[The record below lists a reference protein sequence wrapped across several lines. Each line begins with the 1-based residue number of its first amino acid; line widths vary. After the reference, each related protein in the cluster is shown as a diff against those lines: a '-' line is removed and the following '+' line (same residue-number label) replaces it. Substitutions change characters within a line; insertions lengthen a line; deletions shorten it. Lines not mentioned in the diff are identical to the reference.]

1 MSLEV
6 SSPSSR
12 AISPA
17 VRGAGVLVLA
27 VFGVALF
34 SSAFL
39 LFWIEPL
46 FARMALPRLGGSQ
59 GVWNTCLVFF
69 QASLLLGYT
78 YAHLLARYLPL
89 RGQVLV
95 HLAVLAVGAAFLP
108 IAMSAGWAPPADGSP
123 VLPLLALLTVT
134 LGWPFFALSANAP
147 LLQHWFSFTSHRQ
160 AANPYML
167 YAASNAGS
175 LAALLA
181 YPFLLEPQ
189 FSLSRQSAL
198 WSFGFF
204 TLAAMIAIAGTYPAR
219 LRATSVQARATVQTS
234 SVGWRLRL
242 TWLVYAAIPSSLLLG
257 VTGYVTTDIASI
269 PLLWIAPLALYLA
282 TFVLIF
288 AARPPIP
295 HIWMIRALPGAI
307 VLAAAGFWLAPL
319 SLAAAIAA
327 HFTAFFIVAMAC
339 HGELARLR
347 PDVSR
352 LTEFYFWM
360 SLGGVIG
367 GALTA
372 LVSPLVFNGIIEY
385 PLVLGLACLVQP
397 DRAADKKLRAIQI
410 ALLAAAILVVLVEP
424 AAHFGPLMSASL
436 SLWAIAM
443 IAVFAFQPKAFNP
456 ALLALAL
463 LLASF
468 VGHTIY
474 TRDGTVIWRGRS
486 FYGAYVVTQ
495 DDTHGYRLMFHGT
508 TLHGVELLK
517 APPQPLTY
525 YAHGGPLGDAMRA
538 LGPRAHS
545 IAAVGL
551 GIGSVACYARPD
563 QSWTFFEIDGLVA
576 DVAARSGLF
585 RELPQCAPQ
594 AKIVLGDGRL
604 SLERQPAHRYDL
616 LILDAF
622 SSDAIPVHLVTRE
635 AFASYVRALKP
646 HGAIALHITNR
657 YFDLAPIIA
666 RIAPEAGLVAYD
678 WDFKPPAK
686 TDFAI
691 LSVSHWIVL
700 AKSAADLGAIAAD
713 GHWTRRVADPKV
725 RLWTDD
731 YSNLLAALR

>member
-1 MSLEV
+1 
-6 SSPSSR
+6 
-12 AISPA
+12 
-17 VRGAGVLVLA
+17 
-27 VFGVALF
+27 
-34 SSAFL
+34 
-39 LFWIEPL
+39 
-46 FARMALPRLGGSQ
+46 
-59 GVWNTCLVFF
+59 
-69 QASLLLGYT
+69 
-78 YAHLLARYLPL
+78 
-89 RGQVLV
+89 VLV
-95 HLAVLAVGAAFLP
+95 HLAVLAIGAAFLP

-147 LLQHWFSFTSHRQ
+147 LLQHWFSFSDNKH
-160 AANPYML
+160 AANPYVL

-189 FSLSRQSAL
+189 FTLSRQSAL
-198 WSFGFF
+198 WSVGFF
-204 TLAAMIAIAGTYPAR
+204 ALAAMIAVAGTFPA
-219 LRATSVQARATVQTS
+219 LTRASSVQARAAAHTGKVA
-234 SVGWRLRL
+234 WRLRL
-242 TWLVYAAIPSSLLLG
+242 TWLVYAAVPSSLLLG

-269 PLLWIAPLALYLA
+269 PLLWIAPLALYLL

-295 HIWMIRALPGAI
+295 HVWMVRALPGAI
-307 VLAAAGFWLAPL
+307 VLAGLGFWLAPI
-319 SLAAAIAA
+319 SLVAAIAA

-347 PDVSR
+347 PPVDR

-372 LVSPLVFNGIIEY
+372 LVSPLVFNGIVEY
-385 PLVLGLACLVQP
+385 PLMLGLACLIQP
-397 DRAADKKLRAIQI
+397 ERADDKKLSTAQI
-410 ALLAAAILVVLVEP
+410 ALLAAAILVVLAEP

-443 IAVFAFQPKAFNP
+443 IAVFGFRKFNP

-495 DDTHGYRLMFHGT
+495 DDTNGYRLMFHGT
-508 TLHGVELLK
+508 TLHGVELVK

-538 LGPRAHS
+538 LGPHAHS
-545 IAAVGL
+545 IGAVGL
-551 GIGSVACYARPD
+551 GIGSAACYARPD
-563 QSWTFFEIDGLVA
+563 QSWTFFEIDGLV
-576 DVAARSGLF
+576 DQVAARSGLF
-585 RELPQCAPQ
+585 RELPHCAPQ
-594 AKIVLGDGRL
+594 AKVVLGDGRL
-604 SLERQPAHRYDL
+604 SLERGPAHRFDL

-635 AFASYVRALKP
+635 AFVSYVRVLKP

-666 RIAPEAGLVAYD
+666 RVAPEAGLVAYD
-678 WDFKPPAK
+678 WDFKPPPR

-700 AKSAADLGAIAAD
+700 ARNPADLGAIATD
-713 GHWTRRVADPKV
+713 GHWTRRIADPKV

>member
-17 VRGAGVLVLA
+17 VRGAGVLVLV
-27 VFGVALF
+27 VFAVALF

-95 HLAVLAVGAAFLP
+95 HLAMLAIGAAFLP
-108 IAMSAGWAPPADGSP
+108 IAMSAGWAPPPDGSP
-123 VLPLLALLTVT
+123 VLPLLALLAVT
-134 LGWPFFALSANAP
+134 LGWPFFVLSANAP
-147 LLQHWFSFTSHRQ
+147 LLQHWFSFSDNKH
-160 AANPYML
+160 AANPYVL
-167 YAASNAGS
+167 YAASNVGS

-189 FSLSRQSAL
+189 FTLSRQSAL
-198 WSFGFF
+198 WSVGFF
-204 TLAAMIAIAGTYPAR
+204 ALAAMIAVAGTFPA
-219 LRATSVQARATVQTS
+219 LTRASSVQARTAAHTGKVA
-234 SVGWRLRL
+234 WRLRL

-288 AARPPIP
+288 AGRPPIP
-295 HIWMIRALPGAI
+295 HAWMVRALPGAI
-307 VLAAAGFWLAPL
+307 VLAGLGFWLAPI
-319 SLAAAIAA
+319 SLVAAIAA

-339 HGELARLR
+339 HGELARMR
-347 PDVSR
+347 PPVER

-372 LVSPLVFNGIIEY
+372 LVSPLVFNGIVEY

-397 DRAADKKLRAIQI
+397 LRTDDKKPSTAQI
-410 ALLAAAILVVLVEP
+410 ALLTAAILVVLVEP
-424 AAHFGPLMSASL
+424 AAPFGPLMSASL

-443 IAVFAFQPKAFNP
+443 IAVFAFRKFNP

-495 DDTHGYRLMFHGT
+495 DDTNGYRLMFHGT
-508 TLHGVELLK
+508 TLHGVELVK

-538 LGPRAHS
+538 IMG
-545 IAAVGL
+545 
-551 GIGSVACYARPD
+551 
-563 QSWTFFEIDGLVA
+563 
-576 DVAARSGLF
+576 ARS
-585 RELPQCAPQ
+585 
-594 AKIVLGDGRL
+594 K
-604 SLERQPAHRYDL
+604 
-616 LILDAF
+616 
-622 SSDAIPVHLVTRE
+622 
-635 AFASYVRALKP
+635 
-646 HGAIALHITNR
+646 
-657 YFDLAPIIA
+657 
-666 RIAPEAGLVAYD
+666 
-678 WDFKPPAK
+678 
-686 TDFAI
+686 
-691 LSVSHWIVL
+691 
-700 AKSAADLGAIAAD
+700 
-713 GHWTRRVADPKV
+713 
-725 RLWTDD
+725 
-731 YSNLLAALR
+731 